1 MNNLATIIFKNF
13 SRILLNKALFEYSKT
28 KLKAHAGNLSLQG
41 TLLQIQNV
49 DEKISNTIHYN
60 WKLNDE
66 LLTFFVKARL
76 NILPTNFT
84 LYIWNR
90 DNDPRCQFCNQC
102 TESMA
107 HLLNG
112 CQSEFGN
119 FYSKKHNRIV
129 NYLFDQLKFI
139 DRRYRNYS
147 NKNIETIMPEHSEI
161 LQLCNAR
168 KPDIVCY
175 DPVTKSN
182 DIVEITICHDL
193 YFEQALSG
201 KHEKYLHLLKVLE
214 NLGFKVKMHVLCFG
228 SLENVPKICSKMVRN
243 IYKNREKTK
252 NILKWGSISIIIGAN
267 YIWRNRAKKLL
278 V

>member
-66 LLTFFVKARL
+66 LLTFFFKARL

>member
-60 WKLNDE
+60 WKLNNE
-66 LLTFFVKARL
+66 LLIFCVKARL

>member
-66 LLTFFVKARL
+66 LLTFCIKARL
-76 NILPTNFT
+76 KILPANFT

>member
-13 SRILLNKALFEYSKT
+13 SRSLLNKALFEYSKT

-60 WKLNDE
+60 WKLSDE
-66 LLTFFVKARL
+66 LFIFCAKARF
-76 NILPTNFT
+76 NILTTNFN